1 MEHPSSRFQSVL
13 HTNHVPS
20 PSEITEIRDLLRAP
34 EQELMQIDAEIAKLQ
49 SQVAKLQSRRVI
61 LDTFV
66 TAHRALL
73 SPIRR
78 IPNEI
83 LAEVFVM
90 CLPQSVQS
98 SIYYPSTGVDKAPLI
113 FTRVCKTWRTVSLST
128 PRLWCQLSFHIPHDL
143 TNVELWQAQQH
154 GIDLW
159 LQRSGD
165 LPLSLSIL

>member
-49 SQVAKLQSRRVI
+49 SRRVI

-66 TAHRALL
+66 AAHRALL

-78 IPNEI
+78 IP
-83 LAEVFVM
+83 
-90 CLPQSVQS
+90 
-98 SIYYPSTGVDKAPLI
+98 
-113 FTRVCKTWRTVSLST
+113 
-128 PRLWCQLSFHIPHDL
+128 
-143 TNVELWQAQQH
+143 
-154 GIDLW
+154 
-159 LQRSGD
+159 
-165 LPLSLSIL
+165 